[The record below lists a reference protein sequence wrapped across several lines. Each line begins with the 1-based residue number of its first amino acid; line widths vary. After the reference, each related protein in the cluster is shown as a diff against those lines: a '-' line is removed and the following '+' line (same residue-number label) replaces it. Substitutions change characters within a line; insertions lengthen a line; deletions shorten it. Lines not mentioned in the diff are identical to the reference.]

1 MGLKDFYNK
10 FALDRKEYPEVVVP
24 LGHDDSLGRNSADI
38 QVQAPA
44 AAATT
49 SPKIEETDKTK
60 PDAEADKQ
68 SNSTG
73 ESHADDRLAN
83 ASFQEKGSLYVP
95 PRNANGTTT
104 MTYESLRSE
113 VETDIAA
120 SGLDTAYDRKAKVIN
135 IAIQDIGMGRYQ
147 WELYIL
153 CGMGWV
159 ADK

>member
-1 MGLKDFYNK
+1 MGIKDFYNR
-10 FALDRKEYPEVVVP
+10 FARDRREYPEVVVP
-24 LGHDDSLGRNSADI
+24 LAHESSPGRNSSDI
-38 QVQAPA
+38 QAPA
-44 AAATT
+44 AAAAT
-49 SPKIEETDKTK
+49 SPKIDNDKTK
-60 PDAEADKQ
+60 PDAEADKR

-73 ESHADDRLAN
+73 DSNADDRLAN

-95 PRNANGTTT
+95 QRNVNGTTV
-104 MTYESLRSE
+104 MTFESLRSE
-113 VETDIAA
+113 VETDITA
-120 SGLDTAYDRKAKVIN
+120 SGLDTSYDRKAKVIN

>member
-1 MGLKDFYNK
+1 MGLKELYNR

-24 LGHDDSLGRNSADI
+24 LAHESGRNTAN
-38 QVQAPA
+38 VQAPA
-44 AAATT
+44 ADKTDDN
-49 SPKIEETDKTK
+49 DKTK
-60 PDAEADKQ
+60 PEAEADKQ

-73 ESHADDRLAN
+73 DSHADDRLAN

-95 PRNANGTTT
+95 QRNANGKSALTF
-104 MTYESLRSE
+104 ESLRSE
-113 VETDIAA
+113 VETDISA

-147 WELYIL
+147 WELYVL